1 MAEKTIMQFFLPGL
15 GQADKDSFEQNN
27 PIEPNYSPRLF
38 GSPPQ
43 LTNLCDMRIDSSI
56 DRTREGATGDWY
68 RNNVLKQAQVANFFV
83 GRALFTGGYNSIVNI
98 IRQFK
103 TYQMALDRYSIFD
116 TSGNATH
123 PAGAPSDINVG
134 MMDTMYEKALA
145 AEKTP
150 SETTTSIETE
160 EPTETTSN
168 SGEVA
173 ATGTGADQLQQIGNL
188 VSGEGLLDYTEES
201 GVGSSNS
208 IVLIDQQ
215 EISARYAPEGDN
227 GDYGNYVSDKV
238 LDLTTLVWDA
248 VSSSAEAYSK
258 NFDGQLAGLGAPL
271 LHSLS
276 VNQPFYTFEADW
288 YTYINNVKMMIN
300 SAIVMLGLQSARVR
314 IGEMLYP
321 IGMHVRYE
329 SGSDDVWTNYRY
341 ITSDM
346 DGTSVGVATSID
358 NMAGETNQYV
368 SFMIDAVSEQESYT
382 NTTTESQ
389 IYSSVMNSGS
399 AIGAEIAF
407 ITNSSSN
414 VIDDQVVHLAGSA
427 INAAEQVMQALTFGA
442 GKFTGA
448 IFSGMARSFLG
459 DHTIYPKIFQQSS
472 ATTGM
477 TVSIKLRA
485 SRGDPYTYFT
495 EVLVP
500 LFHILGMALPKM
512 SENSAGAYQYP
523 PIIQCQIPGIWGTR
537 LGIVQQVSVQ
547 KNPEQNGLSVNG
559 YPLSINVS
567 ITIEDLCHVM
577 VNTPMD
583 KPAYFLNNQTMFDYI
598 AQCTGVDKYRTNSAA
613 RIITRIALAASYHEN
628 YFYNMG
634 NAMVNDFTTAVNR
647 HTRISQQ

>member
-1 MAEKTIMQFFLPGL
+1 M
-15 GQADKDSFEQNN
+15 
-27 PIEPNYSPRLF
+27 
-38 GSPPQ
+38 
-43 LTNLCDMRIDSSI
+43 
-56 DRTREGATGDWY
+56 
-68 RNNVLKQAQVANFFV
+68 
-83 GRALFTGGYNSIVNI
+83 

-123 PAGAPSDINVG
+123 PAGAPSDISTG
-134 MMDTMYEKALA
+134 DMDSLYEKSLA

-150 SETTTSIETE
+150 VEASSTE
-160 EPTETTSN
+160 EPEEATETTSD
-168 SGEVA
+168 SGEVT
-173 ATGTGADQLQQIGNL
+173 ATGTGAAQLQQIGNL
-188 VSGEGLLDYTEES
+188 VSGEGLADYTEET
-201 GVGSSNS
+201 GVGSSNHIS
-208 IVLIDQQ
+208 YIDQT
-215 EISARYAPEGDN
+215 EISARYGDG
-227 GDYGNYVSDKV
+227 GDYGNYASNFA
-238 LDLTTLVWDA
+238 LDLTELAWGA
-248 VSSSAEAYSK
+248 IESSAEAFSK
-258 NFDGQLAGLGAPL
+258 NFDGQIAGLGVPL

-276 VNQPFYTFEADW
+276 INQPFYTFEADW

-314 IGEMLYP
+314 IGETLYP

-329 SGSDDVWTNYRY
+329 SGADDVWTNYRY

-346 DGTSVGVATSID
+346 DGAGVDVATNID

-368 SFMIDAVSEQESYT
+368 SFMIDTVSESESYS
-382 NTTTESQ
+382 NQTTESQ
-389 IYSSVMNSGS
+389 LYSSVMNSGS

-407 ITNSSSN
+407 ITNSSAN

-427 INAAEQVMQALTFGA
+427 VNAAEQVMQALTFGA

-448 IFSGMARSFLG
+448 IFSGMARTYLG

-477 TVSIKLRA
+477 TISIKLRA

-500 LFHILGMALPKM
+500 LFHILGMTLPKM

-537 LGIVQQVSVQ
+537 LGIIQSVSVQ
-547 KNPEQNGLSVNG
+547 KNPDQTGLSVNG
-559 YPLSINVS
+559 YPLSVNVS

-613 RIITRIALAASYHEN
+613 RIVTRIALAASYN
-628 YFYNMG
+628 NNWFYNMG

>member
-1 MAEKTIMQFFLPGL
+1 MAKVMEFFLPGL
-15 GQADKDSFEQNN
+15 GQADKESFEQNN

-68 RNNVLKQAQVANFFV
+68 RNNVLKPAQIANFFV
-83 GRALFTGGYNSIVNI
+83 GRALFTGGYNSIANM

-123 PAGAPSDINVG
+123 PAGAPSDISTG
-134 MMDTMYEKALA
+134 DMDSLYEKSLA

-150 SETTTSIETE
+150 VEASSTE
-160 EPTETTSN
+160 EPEEATETTSD
-168 SGEVA
+168 SGEVT
-173 ATGTGADQLQQIGNL
+173 ATGTGAAQLQQIGNL
-188 VSGEGLLDYTEES
+188 VSGEGLADYTEET
-201 GVGSSNS
+201 GVGSSNHIS
-208 IVLIDQQ
+208 YIDQT
-215 EISARYAPEGDN
+215 EISARYGDG
-227 GDYGNYVSDKV
+227 GDYGNYASNFA
-238 LDLTTLVWDA
+238 LDLTELSWGA
-248 VSSSAEAYSK
+248 IESSAEAFSK
-258 NFDGQLAGLGAPL
+258 NFDGQIAGLGVPL

-276 VNQPFYTFEADW
+276 INQPFYTFEADW

-314 IGEMLYP
+314 IGETLYP

-329 SGSDDVWTNYRY
+329 SGADDVWTNYRY

-346 DGTSVGVATSID
+346 DGAGVDVATNID

-368 SFMIDAVSEQESYT
+368 SFMIDTVSESESYS
-382 NTTTESQ
+382 NQTTESQ
-389 IYSSVMNSGS
+389 LYSSVMNSGS

-407 ITNSSSN
+407 ITNSSAN

-427 INAAEQVMQALTFGA
+427 VNAAEQVMQALTFGA

-448 IFSGMARSFLG
+448 IFSGMARTYLG

-477 TVSIKLRA
+477 TISIKLRA

-500 LFHILGMALPKM
+500 LFHILGMTLPKM

-537 LGIVQQVSVQ
+537 LGIIQSVSVQ
-547 KNPEQNGLSVNG
+547 KNPDQTGLSVNG
-559 YPLSINVS
+559 YPLSVNVS

-598 AQCTGVDKYRTNSAA
+598 AQCTGVDKYRTNSSA
-613 RIITRIALAASYHEN
+613 RIVTRIALAASYN
-628 YFYNMG
+628 NNWFYNMG